1 MRTLGSVPVP
11 VAFGIVVSGGFLK
24 LDVRQHVP
32 HGCHEPVHPLVKV
45 LPCSSFFIPLMPDV
59 PLQESRAGAAGQGA
73 ACPSAAGRE
82 RERDNAAC
90 QKASGCSA
98 T

>member
-1 MRTLGSVPVP
+1 MHTLDSVPVP
-11 VAFGIVVSGGFLK
+11 VAFRIVVSGGFLK

-45 LPCSSFFIPLMPDV
+45 LPCSSLFIPVVPDV
-59 PLQESRAGAAGQGA
+59 PLQERRAGAARQGA
-73 ACPSAAGRE
+73 ACLSAAG